1 MIAISRLS
9 ASASIVK
16 GSTKAGIAVT
26 ANALKVLE
34 PIILPITI
42 SASFFKA
49 AAIEAANSGKLVPT
63 ATIVRPMNKSEA
75 PNILLNLWSLLPKYL
90 SLAT

>member
-1 MIAISRLS
+1 MVNSHMIATSRLS
-9 ASASIVK
+9 AITSTVK

-42 SASFFKA
+42 SAFFSKPQQLKQL
-49 AAIEAANSGKLVPT
+49 IQANLCQQPQ
-63 ATIVRPMNKSEA
+63 
-75 PNILLNLWSLLPKYL
+75 W
-90 SLAT
+90 